1 MSSCAVAASRVRCQ
15 RSRAHQTAAAPIAVV
30 PNMTH
35 RLGNRTALSA
45 AANRTTQTARGVA
58 AAAAS
63 RTPVTMAASPA
74 ATVRI
79 IIQGRKI
86 EVTPAIRDYCEEKIT
101 KALSHFEGQIK
112 EVDVKLSVRGGDA
125 GKGTREQRTEITAYT
140 LKHGVVRA
148 EDVEENLY
156 ASVDLVCDKVRLIF
170 AERCFSYL
178 PAASTSETYSSLLFR
193 VVQLQRK
200 MRKLKEKAV
209 DRGNWQGRGGKA
221 GQTQLYEVLSS
232 QDVVDDLELD
242 RVAQLPKEVVRAK
255 HVQLEPLTVEEA
267 TDRLEALGHDFYVF
281 IERDSNTIQVLYQRK
296 INGYGVIIP
305 QDQ

>member
-1 MSSCAVAASRVRCQ
+1 MSSCAVAANRVRCQ
-15 RSRAHQTAAAPIAVV
+15 RSRVHRGIAAPVAAPI
-30 PNMTH
+30 
-35 RLGNRTALSA
+35 NRTTLTGNCASLSA
-45 AANRTTQTARGVA
+45 AVNRTQTARGVA
-58 AAAAS
+58 APAAS

-74 ATVRI
+74 STVRI

-125 GKGTREQRTEITAYT
+125 GKGTKEQRTEITAYT
-140 LKHGVVRA
+140 LRHGVVRA

-156 ASVDLVCDKVRLIF
+156 ASVDLVCDK
-170 AERCFSYL
+170 
-178 PAASTSETYSSLLFR
+178 
-193 VVQLQRK
+193 LQRK

-209 DRGNWQGRGGKA
+209 DRGNWHGRGGKA

-242 RVAQLPKEVVRAK
+242 RVAGLPKEVVRAK
-255 HVQLEPLTVEEA
+255 HIQLEPMTVEEA
-267 TDRLEALGHDFYVF
+267 TERLESLGHDFYVF
-281 IERDSNTIQVLYQRK
+281 LERDSNTIQVLYQRK
-296 INGYGVIIP
+296 VNGYGVLVP

>member
-1 MSSCAVAASRVRCQ
+1 MSMSCAVTANQRVRCQ
-15 RSRAHQTAAAPIAVV
+15 RPQRTVAAHHPIVAAAPI
-30 PNMTH
+30 NK
-35 RLGNRTALSA
+35 RSYLGFSAPLSA
-45 AANRTTQTARGVA
+45 AANRTATQTRGA
-58 AAAAS
+58 AASSS
-63 RTPVTMAASPA
+63 RTPVTAMAASSPA
-74 ATVRI
+74 STVRI
-79 IIQGRKI
+79 IIQGRKV
-86 EVTPAIRDYCEEKIT
+86 EVTEAIRDYCEEKIT

-140 LKHGVVRA
+140 LRHGVIRA

-156 ASVDLVCDKVRLIF
+156 ASVDLVCDK
-170 AERCFSYL
+170 
-178 PAASTSETYSSLLFR
+178 
-193 VVQLQRK
+193 LQRK

-209 DRGNWQGRGGKA
+209 DRGNWPGRGGKA

-242 RVAQLPKEVVRAK
+242 RVAELPKEVVRAK

-267 TDRLEALGHDFYVF
+267 TERLESLGHDFYVF
-281 IERDSNTIQVLYQRK
+281 LERDSNTIQVLYQRK